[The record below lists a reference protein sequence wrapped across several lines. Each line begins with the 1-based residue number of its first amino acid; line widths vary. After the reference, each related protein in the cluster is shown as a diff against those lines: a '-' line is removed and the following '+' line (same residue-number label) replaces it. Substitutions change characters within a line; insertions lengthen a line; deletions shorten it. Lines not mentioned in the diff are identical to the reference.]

1 MVKRHKQAGIPAPYM
16 TPKSSKTALTEKI
29 EAVTGER
36 PDNSVLSVLE
46 KGQTEKLNQLVDQ
59 LTESKKQ
66 YEAELQEIAQVKA
79 QTEILKGTLEAE
91 KSKLEALISEQ
102 KKSSKES
109 EEIRANLLLKEKDI
123 LKKNEELLAREAGAE
138 AGFVNQ
144 HSQSLLL
151 LTAELSK
158 VRAEHMHSLAVSQ
171 SQFLQTFNE
180 VDEQRKSLSEEL
192 RAEYQNIQ
200 NTKSELERAK
210 AELIEQKAELLAK
223 ESIIETTV
231 ETKKAQL
238 EQQFGQHITSLESEI
253 ARLINFRKR
262 DEANLLDLKNRLM
275 DFSELERVLKQKGM
289 DSAEELLLHV
299 EKIESAIREYRQ
311 KLSGRPVE
319 DLEDEVEHLRD
330 LNRSFEEQLRDLK
343 QELNEANAERHQR
356 AIGIMERENLM
367 MKNRVLQQHNDA
379 ISIATAQLKQEIDE
393 LKDRQQGQAVFPALT
408 RMDTIYNESPS
419 TQPVGSLTD
428 FVDELQLR
436 IFQSDRNNPLYFDK
450 ETLQLFLGGLAMSQ
464 LHIFQG
470 ISGTGKTTL
479 AKAFASA
486 VGGHCTVVPVQ
497 AGWRDRDDLV
507 GHYNAFEKRY
517 YEKECLQALYRAQ
530 TPTYQDRLNIIL
542 LDEMNLSRPEQYFA
556 EFLSALELSGDDRQV
571 VLMEDSPAKT
581 PRYLR
586 EGRKI
591 PVADNVWFIG
601 TANHDE
607 TTFEFADKTQDRSF
621 VLELGRNGMQQLP
634 ATLKRSVIYSFSSL
648 QTCFQNVISEH
659 RSDVDKIFNTLYA
672 HEVTNVLAKRFGIG
686 WGNRLERQARKF
698 LPVVV
703 ASGGSMSEA
712 LDHLLS
718 VRLFRDGKVTGRYD
732 TKPEHLSELQ
742 EQLSDVWHKL
752 FKADIAIRCEERIE
766 HELERKEIA

>member
-16 TPKSSKTALTEKI
+16 TPKSSKTAMGEKI
-29 EAVTGER
+29 EAVTGIK
-36 PDNSVLSVLE
+36 PDNSVLSALE
-46 KGQTEKLNQLVDQ
+46 KDQTENLHQLVDQ

-66 YEAELQEIAQVKA
+66 YEAELQAITEARAQA
-79 QTEILKGTLEAE
+79 DILKASLDAE
-91 KSKLEALISEQ
+91 KLKLEALISEHNQ
-102 KKSSKES
+102 SSKETQ
-109 EEIRANLLLKEKDI
+109 EIRAALLKKEKD
-123 LKKNEELLAREAGAE
+123 LLRKAEELLAREAEAE
-138 AGFVNQ
+138 AGFITQ
-144 HSQSLLL
+144 HSQSLAN

-158 VRAEHMHSLAVSQ
+158 VRAEHMQSLAKSQ
-171 SQFLQTFNE
+171 SEILQAANME
-180 VDEQRKSLSEEL
+180 EEQLRSLSADFL
-192 RAEYQNIQ
+192 AASQTIQ
-200 NTKSELERAK
+200 QTKFELEKAK
-210 AELIEQKAELLAK
+210 AELVSHKAELSAK
-223 ESIIETTV
+223 ESLLETTV
-231 ETKKAQL
+231 QTRKAQL
-238 EQQFGQHITSLESEI
+238 EQQFSQQIAELESEI
-253 ARLINFRKR
+253 SRLKSYRKR
-262 DEANLLDLKNRLM
+262 DEVNVLDLKTRLM
-275 DFSELERVLKQKGM
+275 DFSELERALKQKGM
-289 DSAEELLLHV
+289 ESAEELLLHV
-299 EKIESAIREYRQ
+299 EKIESAMREYRQ

-319 DLEDEVEHLRD
+319 DLEDEVEYLRD
-330 LNRSFEEQLRDLK
+330 LNRSFEEQLRDAK

-419 TQPVGSLTD
+419 TQPVGSLTE
-428 FVDELQLR
+428 FVEELQLR

-556 EFLSALELSGDDRQV
+556 EFLSALELSGEDRQV

-581 PRYLR
+581 PQHLR

-634 ATLKRSVIYSFSSL
+634 STLKRPVIYSVSSL
-648 QTCFQNVISEH
+648 RTSFQSAIISH
-659 RSDVDKIFNTLYA
+659 RAEVDKVFKTLYE
-672 HEVTNVLAKRFGIG
+672 HELTTVLEKRFGIG
-686 WGNRLERQARKF
+686 WGNRLERQARQF

-703 ASGGSMSEA
+703 AAGGSMSQA

-718 VRLFRDGKVTGRYD
+718 VRLFRDGKITGRYD

-742 EQLSDVWHKL
+742 GNLNSVWERL
-752 FKADIAIRCEERIE
+752 FKADMAFKCEDRIE
-766 HELERKEIA
+766 RELERKEIA

>member
-1 MVKRHKQAGIPAPYM
+1 MNKRNKQGNIPAKYA
-16 TPKSSKTALTEKI
+16 TPKSAKTVLSEKVEMI
-29 EAVTGER
+29 TGEKA
-36 PDNSVLSVLE
+36 DSSILNSLDAD
-46 KGQTEKLNQLVDQ
+46 QNEKLNQLVDQ
-59 LTESKKQ
+59 LSESKKL
-66 YEAELQEIAQVKA
+66 YEMEVQEITQARI
-79 QTEILKGTLEAE
+79 QTEMLQATLEEE
-91 KSKLEALISEQ
+91 KLKLESLISEH
-102 KKSSKES
+102 KKSINET
-109 EEIRANLLLKEKDI
+109 EELRLALFLKEKDT
-123 LKKNEELLAREAGAE
+123 LKKNEELLAREAEAE
-138 AGFVNQ
+138 AGFISQ
-144 HSQSLLL
+144 HSQSLAL

-158 VRAEHMHSLAVSQ
+158 VRAEHMQSLAVSQ

-192 RAEYQNIQ
+192 SAEYQKIQ
-200 NTKSELERAK
+200 NTKLELEKAK
-210 AELIEQKAELLAK
+210 AELIERKAEISAQ
-223 ESIIETTV
+223 ESIINTTV
-231 ETKKAQL
+231 ETRKIQL
-238 EQQFGQHITSLESEI
+238 EQQFELQIAGFESEVI
-253 ARLINFRKR
+253 RLNSYRKR
-262 DEANLLDLKNRLM
+262 DEANLLDLKKRLM
-275 DFSELERVLKQKGM
+275 DFSELERALKQKGM
-289 DSAEELLLHV
+289 DSAEELLLYV

-311 KLSGRPVE
+311 KLAGRPVE

-330 LNRSFEEQLRDLK
+330 LNRSFEEQLRDAK
-343 QELNEANAERHQR
+343 QALQEANAERHQR

-379 ISIATAQLKQEIDE
+379 ISLATEQLKQEIDE

-408 RMDTIYNESPS
+408 RMDTIYSESPS
-419 TQPVGSLTD
+419 TQPVGALTE

-517 YEKECLQALYRAQ
+517 YEKECLQALYRAH
-530 TPTYQDRLNIIL
+530 TPTYKDRLNIVL

-556 EFLSALELSGDDRQV
+556 EFLSALELSGEDRQV
-571 VLMEDSPAKT
+571 VLMEDSPAKA

-634 ATLKRSVIYSFSSL
+634 STLKRSVIYSFSSL
-648 QTCFQNVISEH
+648 QTCFQNVISGH
-659 RSDVDKIFNTLYA
+659 RADVDKIFNTLYT

-686 WGNRLERQARKF
+686 WGNRLERQARQF

-703 ASGGSMSEA
+703 ASGGSMSQA

-718 VRLFRDGKVTGRYD
+718 VRLFRNGKVTGRYD

-742 EQLSDVWHKL
+742 EQLSDVWIKL
-752 FKADIAIRCEERIE
+752 FKTDIAIRCEERIE
-766 HELERKEIA
+766 QELERKEIT

>member
-1 MVKRHKQAGIPAPYM
+1 MVKRNKQAGIPASFM
-16 TPKSSKTALTEKI
+16 TPKSPKTALAEKI

-36 PDNSVLSVLE
+36 PDNAVLNVLE
-46 KGQTEKLNQLVDQ
+46 KEQTEKLNQLVDQ

-66 YEAELQEIAQVKA
+66 YEAERQEIAQIKA

-91 KSKLEALISEQ
+91 KSKLDALIAEQ

-123 LKKNEELLAREAGAE
+123 LKKTEELLAREADAE
-138 AGFVNQ
+138 AGFVIQ
-144 HSQSLLL
+144 HGQSLLL

-158 VRAEHMHSLAVSQ
+158 VRSEHMQSLAVSQ
-171 SQFLQTFNE
+171 NQFLQTFNE
-180 VDEQRKSLSEEL
+180 VDEQRKALFEEL

-200 NTKSELERAK
+200 NTKAELERVK
-210 AELIEQKAELLAK
+210 AELIERKAELSAK
-223 ESIIETTV
+223 ESVIETTV
-231 ETKKAQL
+231 ETKKNQL
-238 EQQFGQHITSLESEI
+238 EQQYGQQITSLESEI
-253 ARLINFRKR
+253 ARLISYRKR

-299 EKIESAIREYRQ
+299 EKIESTLREYRQ
-311 KLSGRPVE
+311 KLSGRPAE
-319 DLEDEVEHLRD
+319 DLEDEVEYLKD
-330 LNRSFEEQLRDLK
+330 FNRSLEEQLRDAK
-343 QELNEANAERHQR
+343 QALQEANAERHQR

-379 ISIATAQLKQEIDE
+379 ISLATEQLKQEIDE

-408 RMDTIYNESPS
+408 RMDTLYTESPS
-419 TQPVGSLTD
+419 TQPVGSLTE
-428 FVDELQLR
+428 FVDELQSR

-450 ETLQLFLGGLAMSQ
+450 DTLQLFLGGLAMSQ

-556 EFLSALELSGDDRQV
+556 EFLSALELSGEDRQV

-634 ATLKRSVIYSFSSL
+634 NTLKRSVIYSFSSL
-648 QTCFQNVISEH
+648 QTCFQNAISEH
-659 RSDVDKIFNTLYA
+659 RADVDKIFNTLYT

-703 ASGGSMSEA
+703 ASGGSMSKA

-718 VRLFRDGKVTGRYD
+718 VRIFRNGKVTGRYD

-742 EQLSDVWHKL
+742 EQLSDVWDKL
-752 FKADIAIRCEERIE
+752 FKADIAVRCEERIE

>member
-1 MVKRHKQAGIPAPYM
+1 MVKRNKQAGIPAPYM
-16 TPKSSKTALTEKI
+16 TPKSPKTAMTEKI

-46 KGQTEKLNQLVDQ
+46 KEQTEKLNQLVDQ
-59 LTESKKQ
+59 LTESKNK
-66 YEAELQEIAQVKA
+66 YETELQEITQARTQA
-79 QTEILKGTLEAE
+79 DILKGTLEAE
-91 KSKLEALISEQ
+91 KLKLETLISEH
-102 KKSSKES
+102 KKCSKES
-109 EEIRANLLLKEKDI
+109 EDIRAALLLKEKDV
-123 LKKNEELLAREAGAE
+123 LRKAEELLAREAEAE
-138 AGFVNQ
+138 AGFINQ
-144 HSQSLLL
+144 HSQSLAM
-151 LTAELSK
+151 LTEELSK
-158 VRAEHMHSLAVSQ
+158 VRAEHMQSLANSQ
-171 SQFLQTFNE
+171 SQFLQIFNE
-180 VDEQRKSLSEEL
+180 VDEQRKSLFEEL

-200 NTKSELERAK
+200 NTKSELEKAK
-210 AELIEQKAELLAK
+210 AELIERKAELLAK
-223 ESIIETTV
+223 ESVIETTV
-231 ETKKAQL
+231 ESKKSQL
-238 EQQFGQHITSLESEI
+238 EKQFGQHITSLESEI
-253 ARLINFRKR
+253 ARLTSYRKR
-262 DEANLLDLKNRLM
+262 DEANLIDLKNRLM

-289 DSAEELLLHV
+289 DSAEELLTHV
-299 EKIESAIREYRQ
+299 EKIESTIREYRQ
-311 KLSGRPVE
+311 KLTGRPVE

-330 LNRSFEEQLRDLK
+330 LNRSFEEQLRDSK
-343 QELNEANAERHQR
+343 QALQEANAERHQR

-379 ISIATAQLKQEIDE
+379 ISLATEQLKQEIDE

-408 RMDTIYNESPS
+408 RMDTLYVESPS
-419 TQPVGSLTD
+419 TQPVGSLTE

-436 IFQSDRNNPLYFDK
+436 IYQSDRSNPLYFDK

-571 VLMEDSPAKT
+571 VLMETSPAKT

-586 EGRKI
+586 DGRKI

-634 ATLKRSVIYSFSSL
+634 STLKRSVIYSFSSL
-648 QTCFQNVISEH
+648 RTCFQNAISEH
-659 RSDVDKIFNTLYA
+659 RTDVDKIFKTLYA
-672 HEVTNVLAKRFGIG
+672 HEVTNVLSKRFGIG
-686 WGNRLERQARKF
+686 WGNRLERQARQF

-718 VRLFRDGKVTGRYD
+718 VRLFRNGKVTGRYD
-732 TKPEHLSELQ
+732 TKSEHLLELQ
-742 EQLSDVWHKL
+742 DQLSDVWHKL
-752 FKADIAIRCEERIE
+752 FKSDIAIRCEERIE

>member
-1 MVKRHKQAGIPAPYM
+1 MVKRNKQAGIPAPYM
-16 TPKSSKTALTEKI
+16 TPKSPKTAMTEKI

-46 KGQTEKLNQLVDQ
+46 KEQTEKLNQLVDQ
-59 LTESKKQ
+59 LTESKNK
-66 YEAELQEIAQVKA
+66 YETELQEITQARTQA
-79 QTEILKGTLEAE
+79 DILKGTLEAE
-91 KSKLEALISEQ
+91 KLKLETLISEH

-109 EEIRANLLLKEKDI
+109 EDIRAALLLKEKDV
-123 LKKNEELLAREAGAE
+123 LRKAEELLAREAEAE
-138 AGFVNQ
+138 AGFINQ
-144 HSQSLLL
+144 HSQSLAM
-151 LTAELSK
+151 LTEELSK
-158 VRAEHMHSLAVSQ
+158 VRAEHMQSLANSQ
-171 SQFLQTFNE
+171 SQFLQIFNE
-180 VDEQRKSLSEEL
+180 VDEQRKSLFEEL

-200 NTKSELERAK
+200 NTKSELEKAK
-210 AELIEQKAELLAK
+210 AELIERKAELLAK
-223 ESIIETTV
+223 ESVIETTV
-231 ETKKAQL
+231 ESKKSQL
-238 EQQFGQHITSLESEI
+238 EKQFGQHITSLESEI
-253 ARLINFRKR
+253 ARLTSYRKR
-262 DEANLLDLKNRLM
+262 DEANLIDLKNRLM

-289 DSAEELLLHV
+289 DSAEELLTHV
-299 EKIESAIREYRQ
+299 EKIESTIREYRQ
-311 KLSGRPVE
+311 KLTGRPVE

-330 LNRSFEEQLRDLK
+330 LNRSFEEQLRDSK
-343 QELNEANAERHQR
+343 QALQEANAERHQR

-379 ISIATAQLKQEIDE
+379 ISLATEQLKQEIDE

-408 RMDTIYNESPS
+408 RMDTLYVESPS
-419 TQPVGSLTD
+419 TQPVGSLTE

-436 IFQSDRNNPLYFDK
+436 IYQSDRSNPLYFDK

-571 VLMEDSPAKT
+571 VLMETSPAKT

-586 EGRKI
+586 DGRKI

-634 ATLKRSVIYSFSSL
+634 STLKRSVIYSFSSL
-648 QTCFQNVISEH
+648 RTCFQNAISEH
-659 RSDVDKIFNTLYA
+659 RTDVDKIFKTLYA
-672 HEVTNVLAKRFGIG
+672 HEVTNVLSKRFGIG
-686 WGNRLERQARKF
+686 WGNRLERQARQF

-718 VRLFRDGKVTGRYD
+718 VRLFRNGKVTGRYD
-732 TKPEHLSELQ
+732 TKSEHLLELQ
-742 EQLSDVWHKL
+742 DQLSDVWHKL
-752 FKADIAIRCEERIE
+752 FKSDIAIRCEERIE

>member
-1 MVKRHKQAGIPAPYM
+1 MVKRNKQAGIPASFM
-16 TPKSSKTALTEKI
+16 TPKSPKTALAEKI

-36 PDNSVLSVLE
+36 PDNSVLNALE
-46 KGQTEKLNQLVDQ
+46 KEQTEKLNQLVDQ

-66 YEAELQEIAQVKA
+66 YEAELQAITEARAQA
-79 QTEILKGTLEAE
+79 DILKASLEAE
-91 KSKLEALISEQ
+91 KLKLSALISEHD
-102 KKSSKES
+102 KSSKETQ
-109 EEIRANLLLKEKDI
+109 EIRSALLIKEKDV
-123 LKKNEELLAREAGAE
+123 LTKAEELLTREAEAE
-138 AGFVNQ
+138 AGFINQ
-144 HSQSLLL
+144 HSQSLAM
-151 LTAELSK
+151 LTAELAK
-158 VRAEHMHSLAVSQ
+158 ARTEYMQSLAKSQ
-171 SQFLQTFNE
+171 SAFLQAANVE
-180 VDEQRKSLSEEL
+180 EEQLRSLSADFLAASKE
-192 RAEYQNIQ
+192 IQ
-200 NTKSELERAK
+200 QSKIELEKAK
-210 AELIEQKAELLAK
+210 ADLATRKVELSSKETLL
-223 ESIIETTV
+223 ETTV
-231 ETKKAQL
+231 QTRKAQL
-238 EQQFGQHITSLESEI
+238 EQEFSQQNAILESEI
-253 ARLINFRKR
+253 ARLISYRKR

-275 DFSELERVLKQKGM
+275 DFTELERVLKQKGM

-299 EKIESAIREYRQ
+299 EKIESTLREYRQ
-311 KLSGRPVE
+311 KLSGRPAE
-319 DLEDEVEHLRD
+319 DLEDEVEYLKD
-330 LNRSFEEQLRDLK
+330 FNRSLEEQLRDAK
-343 QELNEANAERHQR
+343 QALQEANAERHQR

-379 ISIATAQLKQEIDE
+379 ISLATEQLKQEIDE

-408 RMDTIYNESPS
+408 RMDTLYTESPS
-419 TQPVGSLTD
+419 TQPVGSLAE

-436 IFQSDRNNPLYFDK
+436 IFQSDRSNPLYFDK

-530 TPTYQDRLNIIL
+530 TPAYQDRLNIIL

-556 EFLSALELSGDDRQV
+556 EFLSALELSGEDRQV

-634 ATLKRSVIYSFSSL
+634 NTLKRSVIYSFSSL
-648 QTCFQNVISEH
+648 QTCFQNAISEH
-659 RSDVDKIFNTLYA
+659 RADVDKIFKTLYS

-703 ASGGSMSEA
+703 ASGGSMSDA

-718 VRLFRDGKVTGRYD
+718 VRLFRNGKVTGRYD

-742 EQLSDVWHKL
+742 EHLSDVWHKL

>member
-1 MVKRHKQAGIPAPYM
+1 M
-16 TPKSSKTALTEKI
+16 
-29 EAVTGER
+29 
-36 PDNSVLSVLE
+36 
-46 KGQTEKLNQLVDQ
+46 
-59 LTESKKQ
+59 
-66 YEAELQEIAQVKA
+66 
-79 QTEILKGTLEAE
+79 
-91 KSKLEALISEQ
+91 
-102 KKSSKES
+102 
-109 EEIRANLLLKEKDI
+109 
-123 LKKNEELLAREAGAE
+123 
-138 AGFVNQ
+138 
-144 HSQSLLL
+144 
-151 LTAELSK
+151 
-158 VRAEHMHSLAVSQ
+158 
-171 SQFLQTFNE
+171 
-180 VDEQRKSLSEEL
+180 
-192 RAEYQNIQ
+192 
-200 NTKSELERAK
+200 
-210 AELIEQKAELLAK
+210 
-223 ESIIETTV
+223 
-231 ETKKAQL
+231 
-238 EQQFGQHITSLESEI
+238 
-253 ARLINFRKR
+253 
-262 DEANLLDLKNRLM
+262 
-275 DFSELERVLKQKGM
+275 
-289 DSAEELLLHV
+289 
-299 EKIESAIREYRQ
+299 
-311 KLSGRPVE
+311 
-319 DLEDEVEHLRD
+319 
-330 LNRSFEEQLRDLK
+330 
-343 QELNEANAERHQR
+343 
-356 AIGIMERENLM
+356 
-367 MKNRVLQQHNDA
+367 
-379 ISIATAQLKQEIDE
+379 
-393 LKDRQQGQAVFPALT
+393 
-408 RMDTIYNESPS
+408 
-419 TQPVGSLTD
+419 
-428 FVDELQLR
+428 
-436 IFQSDRNNPLYFDK
+436 
-450 ETLQLFLGGLAMSQ
+450 
-464 LHIFQG
+464 
-470 ISGTGKTTL
+470 
-479 AKAFASA
+479 
-486 VGGHCTVVPVQ
+486 VPVQ

-648 QTCFQNVISEH
+648 QTCFQNAISEH
-659 RSDVDKIFNTLYA
+659 RSDLDKIFNTLYA
-672 HEVTNVLAKRFGIG
+672 HDVTNVLAKRFGIG

>member
-1 MVKRHKQAGIPAPYM
+1 VVKRHKQAGIPAPYM
-16 TPKSSKTALTEKI
+16 TPKSSKTAMGEKI
-29 EAVTGER
+29 EAVTGIK
-36 PDNSVLSVLE
+36 PDNSVLSALE
-46 KGQTEKLNQLVDQ
+46 KDQTENLHQLVDQ

-66 YEAELQEIAQVKA
+66 YEAELQAITEARAQA
-79 QTEILKGTLEAE
+79 DILKASLDAE
-91 KSKLEALISEQ
+91 KLKLEALISEHNQ
-102 KKSSKES
+102 SSKETQ
-109 EEIRANLLLKEKDI
+109 EIRAALLKKEKD
-123 LKKNEELLAREAGAE
+123 LLRKAEELLAREAEAE
-138 AGFVNQ
+138 AGFITQ
-144 HSQSLLL
+144 HSQSLAN

-158 VRAEHMHSLAVSQ
+158 VRAEHMQSLAKSQ
-171 SQFLQTFNE
+171 SEFLQAANME
-180 VDEQRKSLSEEL
+180 EEQLRSLSADFL
-192 RAEYQNIQ
+192 AASQTIQ
-200 NTKSELERAK
+200 QTKFELEKAK
-210 AELIEQKAELLAK
+210 AELVSHKAELSAK
-223 ESIIETTV
+223 ESLLETTV
-231 ETKKAQL
+231 QTRKAQL
-238 EQQFGQHITSLESEI
+238 EQQFSQQIAELESEI
-253 ARLINFRKR
+253 SRLKSYRKR
-262 DEANLLDLKNRLM
+262 DEVNVLDLKTRLM
-275 DFSELERVLKQKGM
+275 DFSELERALKQKGM
-289 DSAEELLLHV
+289 ESAEELLLHV
-299 EKIESAIREYRQ
+299 EKIESAMREYRQ

-319 DLEDEVEHLRD
+319 DLEDEVEYLRD
-330 LNRSFEEQLRDLK
+330 LNRSFEEQLRDAK

-419 TQPVGSLTD
+419 TQPVGSLTE
-428 FVDELQLR
+428 FVAELQLR

-556 EFLSALELSGDDRQV
+556 EFLSAMELSGEDRQV

-621 VLELGRNGMQQLP
+621 VLELGRNCMQQLP
-634 ATLKRSVIYSFSSL
+634 STLKRQVIYSVSSL
-648 QTCFQNVISEH
+648 RASFQSAITSHRAEVDNVF
-659 RSDVDKIFNTLYA
+659 KTLYE
-672 HEVTNVLAKRFGIG
+672 HELTNVLEKRFGIG
-686 WGNRLERQARKF
+686 WGNRLERQARQF

-703 ASGGSMSEA
+703 AAGGSMSQA

-718 VRLFRDGKVTGRYD
+718 VRLFRDGKITGRYD

-742 EQLSDVWHKL
+742 GNLNSVWERL
-752 FKADIAIRCEERIE
+752 FKADMAFKCEDRIE
-766 HELERKEIA
+766 RELERKEIA

>member
-1 MVKRHKQAGIPAPYM
+1 MVKRNKQAGIPAAYM
-16 TPKSSKTALTEKI
+16 TPKSSKTAIAEKI

-36 PDNSVLSVLE
+36 PENSVLSVLE
-46 KGQTEKLNQLVDQ
+46 NEQTEKLNQLVDQ

-123 LKKNEELLAREAGAE
+123 LKKTEELLAREAEAE
-138 AGFVNQ
+138 AGFLTQ
-144 HSQSLLL
+144 HSQSLAM

-158 VRAEHMHSLAVSQ
+158 VRTEHMQSLATSQ
-171 SQFLQTFNE
+171 SHFLQTFTE
-180 VDEQRKSLSEEL
+180 VDDQRKSLSEEL
-192 RAEYQNIQ
+192 RTEYQKIQ
-200 NTKSELERAK
+200 NTKLELERAK
-210 AELIEQKAELLAK
+210 AELIERKAELSLK
-223 ESIIETTV
+223 ESEIETKV
-231 ETKKAQL
+231 ETKKSQL
-238 EQQFGQHITSLESEI
+238 EQQFGLQIAALESEI
-253 ARLINFRKR
+253 VRLVSYRKR
-262 DEANLLDLKNRLM
+262 DEANLLDLKKRLM
-275 DFSELERVLKQKGM
+275 DFSELERALKQKGM

-299 EKIESAIREYRQ
+299 ENIESAMREYRQ
-311 KLSGRPVE
+311 KLAGRPVE

-330 LNRSFEEQLRDLK
+330 LNRSFEEQLRDAK
-343 QELNEANAERHQR
+343 QALQEANAERHQR

-379 ISIATAQLKQEIDE
+379 ISLATAQLKQEIDE

-408 RMDTIYNESPS
+408 RMDTLYTESPS
-419 TQPVGSLTD
+419 TQPVGSLAE

-436 IFQSDRNNPLYFDK
+436 IFQSDRSNPLYFDK

-634 ATLKRSVIYSFSSL
+634 NTLKRSVIYSFSSL
-648 QTCFQNVISEH
+648 RTCFQNAISEH
-659 RSDVDKIFNTLYA
+659 RADVDKIFSTLYK

-686 WGNRLERQARKF
+686 WGNRLERQARQF

-703 ASGGSMSEA
+703 ASGGSMSQA

-718 VRLFRDGKVTGRYD
+718 VRLFRNGKVTGRYD

-742 EQLSDVWHKL
+742 EQLSDVWIKL
-752 FKADIAIRCEERIE
+752 FKTDIAIRCEERIE
-766 HELERKEIA
+766 QELARKEIA

>member
-16 TPKSSKTALTEKI
+16 TPKSSKTAMGEKI
-29 EAVTGER
+29 EAVTGIK
-36 PDNSVLSVLE
+36 PDNSVLSALE
-46 KGQTEKLNQLVDQ
+46 KDQTENLHQLVDQ
-59 LTESKKQ
+59 LTESKKH
-66 YEAELQEIAQVKA
+66 YEAELQAITEARAQA
-79 QTEILKGTLEAE
+79 DILKASLDAE
-91 KSKLEALISEQ
+91 KLKLEALISEHNQ
-102 KKSSKES
+102 SSKETQ
-109 EEIRANLLLKEKDI
+109 EIRAALLKKEKD
-123 LKKNEELLAREAGAE
+123 LLRKAEELLAREAEAE
-138 AGFVNQ
+138 AGFITQ
-144 HSQSLLL
+144 HSQSLAI

-158 VRAEHMHSLAVSQ
+158 VRADHMQSLAKSQ
-171 SQFLQTFNE
+171 SEFLQAANME
-180 VDEQRKSLSEEL
+180 EEQLRSLSADFL
-192 RAEYQNIQ
+192 AASQTIQ
-200 NTKSELERAK
+200 QTKFELEKAK
-210 AELIEQKAELLAK
+210 AELISHEAELSAK
-223 ESIIETTV
+223 ESLLETTV
-231 ETKKAQL
+231 QTRKAQL
-238 EQQFGQHITSLESEI
+238 EQQFSQQIAELESEI
-253 ARLINFRKR
+253 GRLKSYRKR
-262 DEANLLDLKNRLM
+262 DEVNVLDLKTRLM
-275 DFSELERVLKQKGM
+275 DFSELERALKQKGM
-289 DSAEELLLHV
+289 ESAEELLLHV
-299 EKIESAIREYRQ
+299 EKIESAMREYRQ

-330 LNRSFEEQLRDLK
+330 LNRSFEEQLRDAK
-343 QELNEANAERHQR
+343 QELNEANAERHKR

-419 TQPVGSLTD
+419 TQPVGSLTE

-436 IFQSDRNNPLYFDK
+436 IFRSDRNNPLYFDK

-556 EFLSALELSGDDRQV
+556 EFLSAMELSGEDRQV

-621 VLELGRNGMQQLP
+621 VLELGRNCMQQLP
-634 ATLKRSVIYSFSSL
+634 STLKRQVIYSVSSL
-648 QTCFQNVISEH
+648 RVSFQSAITSHRAEVDNVF
-659 RSDVDKIFNTLYA
+659 KTLYE
-672 HEVTNVLAKRFGIG
+672 HELTTVLEKRFGIG
-686 WGNRLERQARKF
+686 WGNRLERQARQF

-703 ASGGSMSEA
+703 AAGGSMSQA

-718 VRLFRDGKVTGRYD
+718 VRLFRDGKITGRYD

-742 EQLSDVWHKL
+742 GNLNSVWERL
-752 FKADIAIRCEERIE
+752 FKADMAFKCEDRIE
-766 HELERKEIA
+766 RELERKEIA

>member
-16 TPKSSKTALTEKI
+16 TPKSSKTAMGEKI
-29 EAVTGER
+29 EAVTGIK
-36 PDNSVLSVLE
+36 PDNSVLSALE
-46 KGQTEKLNQLVDQ
+46 KDQTENLHQLVDQ

-66 YEAELQEIAQVKA
+66 YEAELQAITEARAQA
-79 QTEILKGTLEAE
+79 DILKASLDAE
-91 KSKLEALISEQ
+91 KLKLEALISEHNQ
-102 KKSSKES
+102 SSKETQ
-109 EEIRANLLLKEKDI
+109 EIRAALLKKEKD
-123 LKKNEELLAREAGAE
+123 LLRKAEELLAREAEAE
-138 AGFVNQ
+138 AGFITQ
-144 HSQSLLL
+144 HSQSLAN

-158 VRAEHMHSLAVSQ
+158 VRAEHMQSLAKSQ
-171 SQFLQTFNE
+171 SEFLQAANME
-180 VDEQRKSLSEEL
+180 EEQLRSLSADFL
-192 RAEYQNIQ
+192 AASQTIQ
-200 NTKSELERAK
+200 QTKFELEKAK
-210 AELIEQKAELLAK
+210 AELVSHKAELSAK
-223 ESIIETTV
+223 ESLLETTV
-231 ETKKAQL
+231 QTRKAQL
-238 EQQFGQHITSLESEI
+238 EQQFSQQIAELESEI
-253 ARLINFRKR
+253 SRLKSYRKR
-262 DEANLLDLKNRLM
+262 DEVNVLDLKTRLM
-275 DFSELERVLKQKGM
+275 DFSELERALKQKGM
-289 DSAEELLLHV
+289 ESAEELLLHV
-299 EKIESAIREYRQ
+299 EKIESAMREYRQ

-319 DLEDEVEHLRD
+319 DLEDEVEYLRD
-330 LNRSFEEQLRDLK
+330 LNRSFEEQLRDAK

-419 TQPVGSLTD
+419 TQPVGSLTE
-428 FVDELQLR
+428 FVEELQLR

-556 EFLSALELSGDDRQV
+556 EFLSALELSGEDRQV

-581 PRYLR
+581 PQHLR

-634 ATLKRSVIYSFSSL
+634 STLKRPVIYSVSSL
-648 QTCFQNVISEH
+648 RTSFQSAIISH
-659 RSDVDKIFNTLYA
+659 RAEVDKVFKTLYE
-672 HEVTNVLAKRFGIG
+672 HELTTVLEKRFGIG
-686 WGNRLERQARKF
+686 WGNRLERQARQF

-703 ASGGSMSEA
+703 AAGGSMSQA

-718 VRLFRDGKVTGRYD
+718 VRLFRDGKITGRYD

-742 EQLSDVWHKL
+742 GNLNSVWERL
-752 FKADIAIRCEERIE
+752 FKADMAFKCEDRIE
-766 HELERKEIA
+766 RELERKEIA

>member
-1 MVKRHKQAGIPAPYM
+1 MVKRNKQAGIPAAYM
-16 TPKSSKTALTEKI
+16 TPKSSKTTLAEKI

-36 PDNSVLSVLE
+36 PDNTVLSVSE
-46 KGQTEKLNQLVDQ
+46 KEQTEKLNQLVDQ

-66 YEAELQEIAQVKA
+66 YEAEFQTITEARAQA
-79 QTEILKGTLEAE
+79 DILKGSLEAE
-91 KSKLEALISEQ
+91 KSKLETLISEHH
-102 KKSSKES
+102 KSSKET
-109 EEIRANLLLKEKDI
+109 EEIRAALLLKEKDI
-123 LKKNEELLAREAGAE
+123 LKKTEELLAREVEAE
-138 AGFVNQ
+138 AGFLTQ
-144 HSQSLLL
+144 HSQSLAM

-158 VRAEHMHSLAVSQ
+158 VRTEHMQSLATSQ
-171 SQFLQTFNE
+171 SHFLQTFTE
-180 VDEQRKSLSEEL
+180 VDDQRKSLSEEL
-192 RAEYQNIQ
+192 RTEYLKIQ
-200 NTKSELERAK
+200 NTKLELEKAK
-210 AELIEQKAELLAK
+210 AELSLK
-223 ESIIETTV
+223 ESEIETKV
-231 ETKKAQL
+231 ETKKSQL
-238 EQQFGQHITSLESEI
+238 EQQFGLQITALESEI
-253 ARLINFRKR
+253 VRLVSYRKR
-262 DEANLLDLKNRLM
+262 DEANLLDLKKRLM
-275 DFSELERVLKQKGM
+275 DFSELERALKQKGM

-299 EKIESAIREYRQ
+299 ENIESAMREYRQ
-311 KLSGRPVE
+311 KLAGRPVE

-330 LNRSFEEQLRDLK
+330 LNRSFEEQLRDAK
-343 QELNEANAERHQR
+343 QALQEANVERHQR

-379 ISIATAQLKQEIDE
+379 ISVATAQLKQEIDE

-408 RMDTIYNESPS
+408 RMDTLYTESPS
-419 TQPVGSLTD
+419 TQPVGSLAE
-428 FVDELQLR
+428 FVDELQSR
-436 IFQSDRNNPLYFDK
+436 IFQSDRSNPLYFDK

-648 QTCFQNVISEH
+648 QTCFQNAISEH

>member
-16 TPKSSKTALTEKI
+16 TPKSSKTAMGEKI
-29 EAVTGER
+29 EAVTGIK
-36 PDNSVLSVLE
+36 PDNSVLSALE
-46 KGQTEKLNQLVDQ
+46 KDHTENLHQLVDQ
-59 LTESKKQ
+59 LTESKKK
-66 YEAELQEIAQVKA
+66 YEAELQAITEARAQA
-79 QTEILKGTLEAE
+79 DILKASLDAE
-91 KSKLEALISEQ
+91 KLKLEALISEHNQ
-102 KKSSKES
+102 SSKETQ
-109 EEIRANLLLKEKDI
+109 EIRAALLKKEKDV
-123 LKKNEELLAREAGAE
+123 LRKAEELLAREAEAE
-138 AGFVNQ
+138 AGFITQ
-144 HSQSLLL
+144 HSQSLAI

-158 VRAEHMHSLAVSQ
+158 VRADHMQSLAKSQ
-171 SQFLQTFNE
+171 SEFLQAANME
-180 VDEQRKSLSEEL
+180 EEQLRSLSADFL
-192 RAEYQNIQ
+192 AASQTIQ
-200 NTKSELERAK
+200 QTKFELEKAK
-210 AELIEQKAELLAK
+210 AELISHKAELSAK
-223 ESIIETTV
+223 ESLLETTV
-231 ETKKAQL
+231 QTRKAQL
-238 EQQFGQHITSLESEI
+238 EQQFSQQIAELESEI
-253 ARLINFRKR
+253 GRLKSYRKR
-262 DEANLLDLKNRLM
+262 DEVNVLDLKTRLM
-275 DFSELERVLKQKGM
+275 DFSELERALKQKGM
-289 DSAEELLLHV
+289 ESAEELLLHV
-299 EKIESAIREYRQ
+299 EKIESAMREYRQ

-330 LNRSFEEQLRDLK
+330 LNRSFEEQLRDAK

-419 TQPVGSLTD
+419 TQPVGSLTE

-556 EFLSALELSGDDRQV
+556 EFLSAMELSGEDRQV

-621 VLELGRNGMQQLP
+621 VLELGRNCMQQLP
-634 ATLKRSVIYSFSSL
+634 STLKRQVIYSVSSL
-648 QTCFQNVISEH
+648 RASFQSAITSHRAEVDNVF
-659 RSDVDKIFNTLYA
+659 KTLYE
-672 HEVTNVLAKRFGIG
+672 HELTTVLEKRFGIG
-686 WGNRLERQARKF
+686 WGNRLERQARQF

-703 ASGGSMSEA
+703 AAGGSMSQA

-718 VRLFRDGKVTGRYD
+718 VRLFRDGKITGRYD

-742 EQLSDVWHKL
+742 GNLNSVWERL
-752 FKADIAIRCEERIE
+752 FKADMAFKCEDRIE
-766 HELERKEIA
+766 RELERKEIA

>member
-16 TPKSSKTALTEKI
+16 TPMSSKTAIGEKI
-29 EAVTGER
+29 EAVTGIK
-36 PDNSVLSVLE
+36 PDNSVLSALE
-46 KGQTEKLNQLVDQ
+46 KEQTENLHQLVDQ

-66 YEAELQEIAQVKA
+66 YEAELQAITEARAQA
-79 QTEILKGTLEAE
+79 NILKASLDAE
-91 KSKLEALISEQ
+91 KLKLEALISEHN
-102 KKSSKES
+102 KSSKETQ
-109 EEIRANLLLKEKDI
+109 EIRAALLIKEKDI
-123 LKKNEELLAREAGAE
+123 VRKAEELLVREAEAE
-138 AGFVNQ
+138 AGFITQ
-144 HSQSLLL
+144 HSQSLAI
-151 LTAELSK
+151 LTAELAK
-158 VRAEHMHSLAVSQ
+158 ARAEHMQSLAKSQ
-171 SQFLQTFNE
+171 NEFLQAANME
-180 VDEQRKSLSEEL
+180 EEQLRSLSADFLAASKE
-192 RAEYQNIQ
+192 IQ
-200 NTKSELERAK
+200 QSKFELEKAKADLVARK
-210 AELIEQKAELLAK
+210 AELSSKETLL
-223 ESIIETTV
+223 ETTV
-231 ETKKAQL
+231 QTRKAQL
-238 EQQFGQHITSLESEI
+238 EQQFSQQIAELESEI
-253 ARLINFRKR
+253 GRLKSYRKR
-262 DEANLLDLKNRLM
+262 DEVNVLDLKTRLM
-275 DFSELERVLKQKGM
+275 DFSELERALKQKGM
-289 DSAEELLLHV
+289 ESAEELLLHV
-299 EKIESAIREYRQ
+299 EKIESAMREYRQ

-330 LNRSFEEQLRDLK
+330 LNRSFEEQLRDAK

-356 AIGIMERENLM
+356 AIGILERENLM

-379 ISIATAQLKQEIDE
+379 ISLATEQLKQEIDE

-408 RMDTIYNESPS
+408 RMDTLYSDSPS
-419 TQPVGSLTD
+419 TQPVGSLTE
-428 FVDELQLR
+428 FVNELQLR
-436 IFQSDRNNPLYFDK
+436 IFQSDRSNPLYFDK

-556 EFLSALELSGDDRQV
+556 EFLSALELFGDDRQV

-591 PVADNVWFIG
+591 PVSDNVWFIG

-634 ATLKRSVIYSFSSL
+634 STLKRSVIYSFSSL
-648 QTCFQNVISEH
+648 RTCFQNAISEH
-659 RSDVDKIFNTLYA
+659 RADVDKIFNTLYA

-686 WGNRLERQARKF
+686 WGNRLERQARQF

-703 ASGGSMSEA
+703 ASGGSMSQA

-718 VRLFRDGKVTGRYD
+718 VRLFRNGKVTGRYD

-742 EQLSDVWHKL
+742 EQLSDVWLKL
-752 FKADIAIRCEERIE
+752 FKTDIAIRCEERIE